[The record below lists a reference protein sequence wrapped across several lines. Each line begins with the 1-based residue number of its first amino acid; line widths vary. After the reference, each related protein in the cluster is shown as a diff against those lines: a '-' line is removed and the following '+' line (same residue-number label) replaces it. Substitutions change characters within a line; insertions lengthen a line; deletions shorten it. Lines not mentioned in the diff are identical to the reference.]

1 MFKKILP
8 LLLFALS
15 FIFFSQAFAEEVVCE
30 CSPKTVNVGEV
41 VSCNAYFQGEGNP
54 PCDWVIDWG
63 DGSSGGARTHAYS
76 KSGTYTIRCIA
87 KFKGIWCGQG
97 STTITQVVTVKPQ
110 RSCSDSDGGINP
122 AVKGKVILKEDG
134 KEVATAED
142 YCYSSTHLVER
153 FCQDSNNIGFQI
165 ISCSG
170 ECKEGVCTQ
179 APTPSPTPTVTISNV
194 IPSPNPF
201 STSTRFQVITQPSN
215 TPVDKLEIKI
225 FDLSGKQVATL
236 SDSNT
241 TGINWDG
248 DNLANGAYLYVANV
262 THQGKSY
269 GPFKDKVVIQ
279 RGGGGGI
286 TITSFTANP
295 QSGNAPLNVTF
306 TLSASSP
313 KGLKGI
319 IWYFGDGNTATT
331 DISGNPT
338 SYTGSASWTYQNAGT
353 FSAYAKV
360 KDSAGNTAT
369 SSTVQIS
376 VSSGQGPTP
385 SGCTDSDGGKNYY
398 QKGVVTTAGG
408 SVQLPDFCDN
418 DTVLI
423 EHFCK
428 DNVNPGW
435 ERYNC
440 PNGCQDGACKGAQPS
455 PQPQPQPQPSSTISC
470 NPQNPKVGE
479 QVICQVTPK
488 GQNPCRFYFNWGDG
502 KEDTLTSPQGIHTY
516 QSPGTY
522 TLTVTIR
529 YQWLLNTCPVFNSE
543 KVTSKIEVSSGE
555 TPSPTPTVTI
565 SNVIPSP
572 NPFSTSTRFQV
583 ITQPSNTPVDK
594 LEIKI
599 FDLSGKQVA
608 TLSDSNTTGINWDGD
623 NLANGAYLYV
633 ANVTHQGKSYG
644 PFKDKVVI
652 QRGGGGGIT
661 ITSFTANP
669 QSGNAPLN
677 VTFTLSAS
685 SPKGLK
691 GIIWYFGDGNTATT
705 DISGNPTSYTGSA
718 SWTYQ
723 NAGTFSAYAKVKD
736 SAGNTATSSTVQIS
750 VSSGQGPTPSG
761 CTDSDGGK
769 NYYQKG
775 VVTTAGGSV
784 QLPDFCDN
792 DTVLIEHFCK
802 DNVNP
807 GWERYNCPN
816 GCQDGAC
823 KGAQPSPQPQPQP
836 QPSSTISCN
845 PQNPKVGEQVICQVT
860 PKGQNP
866 CRFYFNWGDGKE
878 DTLTSPQGIHT
889 YQSPG
894 TYTLTVTIRYQW
906 LLNTCPVFNS
916 EKVTSKIEVSSG
928 EEVTPKFTVSLS
940 GPTTA
945 RENSSFIL
953 EYASNI
959 PKWDVG
965 AISLL
970 KDGQEVVRET
980 YYKCTIA
987 NFNECTGYLYRKESV
1002 AGIYSYQVKMYD
1014 RNNNLL
1020 ATSNIHKV
1028 QVGEVTPTPTP
1039 VPTEPVLSVS
1049 PSATKV
1055 DFQIKGKD
1063 LIVADF
1069 YIFDLTGKAIAEK
1082 LNVLPNEAKEEILWS
1097 WDLTDKEGK
1106 SVRSG
1111 LYLYKVK
1118 LKYANNTKDFEGRF
1132 AVEREA
1138 PTEVGASNWL
1148 VRLWKAITEFFKVFK
1163 F

>member
-142 YCYSSTHLVER
+142 YCYSSTQLVER

-179 APTPSPTPTVTISNV
+179 APTPSVS
-194 IPSPNPF
+194 
-201 STSTRFQVITQPSN
+201 
-215 TPVDKLEIKI
+215 
-225 FDLSGKQVATL
+225 LSGPSSANINEDFKL
-236 SDSNT
+236 NYNSNIPRENV
-241 TGINWDG
+241 GAIVLFRDG
-248 DNLANGAYLYVANV
+248 TKIQTDYVC
-262 THQGKSY
+262 
-269 GPFKDKVVIQ
+269 
-279 RGGGGGI
+279 
-286 TITSFTANP
+286 
-295 QSGNAPLNVTF
+295 
-306 TLSASSP
+306 
-313 KGLKGI
+313 
-319 IWYFGDGNTATT
+319 
-331 DISGNPT
+331 
-338 SYTGSASWTYQNAGT
+338 TY
-353 FSAYAKV
+353 
-360 KDSAGNTAT
+360 AT
-369 SSTVQIS
+369 SVCQGVLYEKHSKTGTYSYQVKIYDKNNNLLATSNIHKVQ
-376 VSSGQGPTP
+376 VVEGTTP
-385 SGCTDSDGGKNYY
+385 S
-398 QKGVVTTAGG
+398 
-408 SVQLPDFCDN
+408 
-418 DTVLI
+418 
-423 EHFCK
+423 
-428 DNVNPGW
+428 
-435 ERYNC
+435 
-440 PNGCQDGACKGAQPS
+440 
-455 PQPQPQPQPSSTISC
+455 
-470 NPQNPKVGE
+470 
-479 QVICQVTPK
+479 
-488 GQNPCRFYFNWGDG
+488 
-502 KEDTLTSPQGIHTY
+502 
-516 QSPGTY
+516 
-522 TLTVTIR
+522 
-529 YQWLLNTCPVFNSE
+529 
-543 KVTSKIEVSSGE
+543 
-555 TPSPTPTVTI
+555 PTVTI

-945 RENSSFIL
+945 RENSSFRL

-970 KDGQEVVRET
+970 KDGQEVARET

-1039 VPTEPVLSVS
+1039 TPTPVPTEPVLNVS

-1148 VRLWKAITEFFKVFK
+1148 VRLWKTITEFFKVFK

>member
-8 LLLFALS
+8 LFLFALS
-15 FIFFSQAFAEEVVCE
+15 FIFFSQAFAEVVCE

-87 KFKGIWCGQG
+87 KFKGIWCGQS
-97 STTITQVVTVKPQ
+97 STTITQMVTVKPQ

-142 YCYSSTHLVER
+142 YCYSSTHVVER

-170 ECKEGVCTQ
+170 ECKGGVCTQ
-179 APTPSPTPTVTISNV
+179 APTPSPSPTVTISNV

-269 GPFKDKVVIQ
+269 GPFKDKVVIE

-385 SGCTDSDGGKNYY
+385 SACTDSDGGRNYY
-398 QKGVVTTAGG
+398 QKGVVTA
-408 SVQLPDFCDN
+408 
-418 DTVLI
+418 
-423 EHFCK
+423 
-428 DNVNPGW
+428 
-435 ERYNC
+435 
-440 PNGCQDGACKGAQPS
+440 AA
-455 PQPQPQPQPSSTISC
+455 
-470 NPQNPKVGE
+470 
-479 QVICQVTPK
+479 
-488 GQNPCRFYFNWGDG
+488 
-502 KEDTLTSPQGIHTY
+502 
-516 QSPGTY
+516 
-522 TLTVTIR
+522 
-529 YQWLLNTCPVFNSE
+529 
-543 KVTSKIEVSSGE
+543 
-555 TPSPTPTVTI
+555 
-565 SNVIPSP
+565 
-572 NPFSTSTRFQV
+572 
-583 ITQPSNTPVDK
+583 
-594 LEIKI
+594 
-599 FDLSGKQVA
+599 
-608 TLSDSNTTGINWDGD
+608 
-623 NLANGAYLYV
+623 
-633 ANVTHQGKSYG
+633 
-644 PFKDKVVI
+644 
-652 QRGGGGGIT
+652 
-661 ITSFTANP
+661 
-669 QSGNAPLN
+669 
-677 VTFTLSAS
+677 
-685 SPKGLK
+685 
-691 GIIWYFGDGNTATT
+691 
-705 DISGNPTSYTGSA
+705 
-718 SWTYQ
+718 
-723 NAGTFSAYAKVKD
+723 
-736 SAGNTATSSTVQIS
+736 
-750 VSSGQGPTPSG
+750 
-761 CTDSDGGK
+761 
-769 NYYQKG
+769 
-775 VVTTAGGSV
+775 GSV

-928 EEVTPKFTVSLS
+928 EEPTPKFTVSLS

-945 RENSSFIL
+945 RENSDFRL

-970 KDGQEVVRET
+970 KDGQEVARET

-1028 QVGEVTPTPTP
+1028 QVGEVTPTPTPTP